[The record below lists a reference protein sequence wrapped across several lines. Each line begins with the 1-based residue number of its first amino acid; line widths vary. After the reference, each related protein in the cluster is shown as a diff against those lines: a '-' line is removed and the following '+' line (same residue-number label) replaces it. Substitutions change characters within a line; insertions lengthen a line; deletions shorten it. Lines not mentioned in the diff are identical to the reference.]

1 MKTWRMKKALCL
13 LLAAVLMSALLP
25 TPVFAADAEKKSVSG
40 FYMDTIITLT
50 AYTDNEEILNDA
62 LKECGRYN
70 AVIPSA
76 ASGRG
81 GCSTSTD
88 IPCRGIGIDSRRCLR
103 DTASPAAA
111 GRW

>member
-50 AYTDNEEILNDA
+50 AYTDDEEIRRACLPN
-62 LKECGRYN
+62 R
-70 AVIPSA
+70 AVLS
-76 ASGRG
+76 
-81 GCSTSTD
+81 CK
-88 IPCRGIGIDSRRCLR
+88 RR
-103 DTASPAAA
+103 
-111 GRW
+111 

>member
-50 AYTDNEEILNDA
+50 AYTDDEAVLNDA
-62 LKECGRYN
+62 LKECGRYDRLLSRTQEDSDVWIM
-70 AVIPSA
+70 AR
-76 ASGRG
+76 ASRLHFF
-81 GCSTSTD
+81 D
-88 IPCRGIGIDSRRCLR
+88 K
-103 DTASPAAA
+103 DTEETILN
-111 GRW
+111 R

>member
-50 AYTDNEEILNDA
+50 AYTDDEEVLNDA
-62 LKECGRYN
+62 LKECGRYDRLLSRS
-70 AVIPSA
+70 PRRFGDH
-76 ASGRG
+76 SGRSG
-81 GCSTSTD
+81 TVFCSKDPFSIRFSALKPT
-88 IPCRGIGIDSRRCLR
+88 
-103 DTASPAAA
+103 
-111 GRW
+111 